1 MTFGLPGAEL
11 ERAEAPR
18 RRGSGAGVIRFYRL
32 GSEVRLDLEAALDGQ
47 PKRLGVSQ
55 HALLIR

>member
-32 GSEVRLDLEAALDGQ
+32 GSEVRLDLEAALYG
-47 PKRLGVSQ
+47 
-55 HALLIR
+55 